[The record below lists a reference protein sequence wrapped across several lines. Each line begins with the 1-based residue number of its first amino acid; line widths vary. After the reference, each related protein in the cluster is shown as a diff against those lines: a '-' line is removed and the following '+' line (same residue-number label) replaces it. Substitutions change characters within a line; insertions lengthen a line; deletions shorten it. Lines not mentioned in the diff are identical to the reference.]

1 MDAVLTN
8 LARAE
13 YFSNSKQYGPIVE
26 KAKALYKRGKITE
39 SVLEMS
45 YLPDE
50 DVLFEQLY
58 AKIAHKSVGTN
69 IKKLTEK
76 KTVNKWD
83 ALKTY
88 SSIMTHICIECEAG
102 NKEYALL
109 LEPIM
114 EKITELL

>member
-1 MDAVLTN
+1 MDTVLKN

-13 YFSNSKQYGPIVE
+13 YFANSKEYGPIVE
-26 KAKALYKRGKITE
+26 KAKKLYKLGKITE

-50 DVLFEQLY
+50 DKLFEQLY

-69 IKKLTEK
+69 IKRLTENK
-76 KTVNKWD
+76 ITNKWD

-88 SSIMTHICIECEAG
+88 SSIMTHICIECSQG

-109 LEPIM
+109 LEPIL